1 MAMGGSFHV
10 DTPSGAQTV
19 DVSAGTASGTVLS
32 FRGKGMP
39 SVTGRGRGSLHVR
52 VVVDVPRKLSKDQK
66 KLVEQLGKT
75 MTVEKLEPTPVDDE
89 QDKPF
94 FEKVKDLF
102 G

>member
-1 MAMGGSFHV
+1 
-10 DTPSGAQTV
+10 
-19 DVSAGTASGTVLS
+19 
-32 FRGKGMP
+32 
-39 SVTGRGRGSLHVR
+39 VR